1 MDYTLCKVFF
11 PLMAIRGMALD
22 DYCTLCNAYPETLSH
37 ALGDCTWV
45 RGAWNNLGINDTWNF
60 FQHNV
65 HRSLVHDNSARDEFI
80 KALQLHASL
89 ESMLHEYPAEDLAA
103 CGVVMGSLSKLSR
116 RLGHCSRCW
125 GSYDGG

>member
-1 MDYTLCKVFF
+1 M
-11 PLMAIRGMALD
+11 
-22 DYCTLCNAYPETLSH
+22 
-37 ALGDCTWV
+37 
-45 RGAWNNLGINDTWNF
+45 
-60 FQHNV
+60 
-65 HRSLVHDNSARDEFI
+65 HDNSARDEFI